1 MLPHPIHRRRNLIL
15 FSLAVLA
22 ALSALALVRAP
33 LGHAV
38 EYPYPYPEEPKPS
51 PNPPTNPYPNPYPSP
66 SPYPTPQPP
75 ATEGGGTMRVVKET
89 QSKELGHKILT
100 NKRGR
105 TLYSLSAEKNGK
117 FICDESACLTLW
129 KPLTVPAGVKPL
141 GPVRL
146 GTIVRPDG
154 RTQVTYR
161 GLPLYRF
168 TGDSKPGD
176 VSGEGIRDVGVWHAA
191 GGKR

>member
-1 MLPHPIHRRRNLIL
+1 MPPHRIHRPRNLIL

-38 EYPYPYPEEPKPS
+38 EYPYPYPEPTPTPS
-51 PNPPTNPYPNPYPSP
+51 PAPNPYPTPSP
-66 SPYPTPQPP
+66 SPTPTPQPP
-75 ATEGGGTMRVVKET
+75 ATESGKTMMVVKEAMNK
-89 QSKELGHKILT
+89 QLGHRILT
-100 NKRGR
+100 NMKGR
-105 TLYSLSAEKNGK
+105 TLYSLSVEKNGR
-117 FICDESACLTLW
+117 FICDVKACLTLW

-141 GPVRL
+141 GPVHL

-168 TGDSKPGD
+168 TGDTRPGD
-176 VSGEGIRDVGVWHAA
+176 VTGEGFRDVGVWHAA

>member
-1 MLPHPIHRRRNLIL
+1 MLPHRIHRPRNLIL

-38 EYPYPYPEEPKPS
+38 EYPYPYPSPEEKPS
-51 PNPPTNPYPNPYPSP
+51 PTPSPTPNPYPTPSP
-66 SPYPTPQPP
+66 SPTPQPP
-75 ATEGGGTMRVVKET
+75 ATEGGKTMTVVK
-89 QSKELGHKILT
+89 QAMNKQLGHRILT
-100 NKRGR
+100 NLKGR
-105 TLYSLSAEKNGK
+105 TLYSLSVEKNGR
-117 FICDESACLTLW
+117 FICDVKACLTLW

-141 GPVRL
+141 GPVHL

-168 TGDSKPGD
+168 TGDTRPGD
-176 VSGEGIRDVGVWHAA
+176 VTGEGFRDVGVWHAA

>member
-1 MLPHPIHRRRNLIL
+1 MLPLPIHRRRNLIL
-15 FSLAVLA
+15 FALAVLA
-22 ALSALALVRAP
+22 ALCALALVRAP

-51 PNPPTNPYPNPYPSP
+51 PTPNPYPNPNPYPSP
-66 SPYPTPQPP
+66 TPTPTPQPP
-75 ATEGGGTMRVVKET
+75 TSEGSGSMVVVK
-89 QSKELGHKILT
+89 QAQNKKLGHKILT
-100 NKRGR
+100 NKQGH
-105 TLYSLSAEKNGK
+105 TLYSLSAEKNGR
-117 FICDESACLTLW
+117 FICDVSACLTLW

-141 GPVRL
+141 GPVHL

-168 TGDSKPGD
+168 TGDTKPGD
-176 VSGEGIRDVGVWHAA
+176 VTGEGFRDVGVWHAA